1 MTPLTLSG
9 STDQVPQTFA
19 ALLDLLES
27 RPQPAVV
34 WYGGAVNA
42 EGADRV
48 ELSGRVLQNWAVKL
62 IGLFSQESELEPGD
76 TVLVDADA
84 HWKAAAVVL
93 ATGALGWSVS
103 VTASG
108 AASVEASGAAAG
120 ASEAAP
126 GSADDDA
133 RAAAAAALAPA
144 LIITDRPGDW
154 TGAGVLAQ
162 SLGEAEL
169 AALSPGLLDA
179 SFEEATGEALPAWV
193 LDISAEVRQHPDQ
206 LPAPLTPMALPE
218 VALSEDT
225 LPETAE
231 RSPARGGLVLTGGEP
246 SVDWQDWT
254 LDRWGA
260 GVEATGPAGVVAL
273 AEMLEAWAHS
283 RPVVLFQGD
292 PAAQPAA
299 WEQLLRNEGVN

>member
-9 STDQVPQTFA
+9 SPDQVPQTFP

-27 RPQPAVV
+27 RPQPAVT
-34 WYGGAVNA
+34 WYGGAVDADGA
-42 EGADRV
+42 ERV

-62 IGLFSQESELEPGD
+62 IGLFTQESELEPGD
-76 TVLVDADA
+76 AVLVDADA

-93 ATGALGWSVS
+93 AAGALGWSVT

-108 AASVEASGAAAG
+108 AASEASSEAAEAASEAASGAA
-120 ASEAAP
+120 E
-126 GSADDDA
+126 ADDDA

-154 TGAGVLAQ
+154 TGAGALAQ

-179 SFEEATGEALPAWV
+179 SYEEATGEALPAWV

-206 LPAPLTPMALPE
+206 LPAPLTPVALPE
-218 VALSEDT
+218 ADEQSS
-225 LPETAE
+225 AQ
-231 RSPARGGLVLTGGEP
+231 GGLVLTGGEP

-260 GVEATGPAGVVAL
+260 GVEATGPAGVVVL
-273 AEMLEAWAHS
+273 AQLLQAWAHS

-299 WEQLLRNEGVN
+299 WEQLLRNEGVS

>member
-9 STDQVPQTFA
+9 SPDQVPQTFP

-27 RPQPAVV
+27 RPQPAVT
-34 WYGGAVNA
+34 WYGGTVDA
-42 EGADRV
+42 EGAERV

-76 TVLVDADA
+76 AVLVDADA

-93 ATGALGWSVS
+93 AAGALGWSVT

-108 AASVEASGAAAG
+108 AAAG
-120 ASEAAP
+120 ESPE
-126 GSADDDA
+126 ADDDA

-154 TGAGVLAQ
+154 TGAGALAQ

-179 SFEEATGEALPAWV
+179 SYEEATGEALPAWV

-206 LPAPLTPMALPE
+206 LPAPLTPVALPSVE
-218 VALSEDT
+218 
-225 LPETAE
+225 LPEADE
-231 RSPARGGLVLTGGEP
+231 RPAARGGLVITGGEP

-260 GVEATGPAGVVAL
+260 GVEATGPAGVVVL
-273 AEMLEAWAHS
+273 AQLLEAWAHS

-299 WEQLLRNEGVN
+299 WEQLLRNEGVS